1 MGDDCANNPQAMGM
15 SRGIQSKLE
24 GKRSEALEADCRNFI
39 SHVTGE
45 AVEGEKFDALKDGV
59 LLCKALNCI
68 VPGSV
73 PKIENASKNKFAKR
87 ANIEA
92 FVQGL
97 TKAGVKGTE
106 LFQVND
112 LYENKNLA
120 QVALGITALGRLA
133 QKQEGYSG
141 PILGSKEATENKR
154 EFSQEQMD
162 AGKHITG
169 LQMGSNKGA
178 TQSGMG
184 IGRPRQVNP
193 DGK

>member
-1 MGDDCANNPQAMGM
+1 MGDEVANNPSPMGM
-15 SRGIQSKLE
+15 SRAVQNKIES
-24 GKRSEALEADCRNFI
+24 KRSDSLEADCRNFI

-45 AVEGEKFDALKDGV
+45 QVEGDRFDGLKDGV
-59 LLCKALNCI
+59 LLCKAVNVI
-68 VPGSV
+68 IPGAV

-92 FVQGL
+92 FIQAMD
-97 TKAGVKGTE
+97 KAGVKGAE

-112 LYENKNLA
+112 LYENKNIP
-120 QVALGITALGRLA
+120 QVCVGITALGRLA
-133 QKQEGYSG
+133 QKQPGYSG
-141 PILGSKEATENKR
+141 PILGPREATENKR
-154 EFSQEQMD
+154 EFTQEQLD

-178 TQSGMG
+178 SQSGMG
-184 IGRPRQVNP
+184 MGRPRQVNP